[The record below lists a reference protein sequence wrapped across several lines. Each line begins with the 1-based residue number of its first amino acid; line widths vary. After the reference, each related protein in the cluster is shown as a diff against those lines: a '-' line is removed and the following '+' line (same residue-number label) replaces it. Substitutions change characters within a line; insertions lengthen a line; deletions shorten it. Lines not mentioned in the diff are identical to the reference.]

1 MKISQLFPVLAG
13 FIFWLLFNANSQYL
27 SMQTELGLKLEI
39 SAKIVWLVPPIKYCE
54 KLKFC
59 FYVSLFRWLNIFY
72 DR

>member
-39 SAKIVWLVPPIKYCE
+39 SAKIV
-54 KLKFC
+54 
-59 FYVSLFRWLNIFY
+59 
-72 DR
+72 